1 MTELPSGTVTFLFT
15 DVEGSTRLWEQHPET
30 MRSALARHDE
40 IIGRAIASHGG
51 CVVKT
56 TGDGFHAVF
65 ATAIDAI
72 DAALAAQVALTQ
84 EGWGDTEAFLV
95 RMGVHTG
102 ASELRDDD
110 YYGTAVNRAARL
122 MAVAH
127 GGQVVSSQVTADLAR
142 DDLDEAVSLTDLGEH
157 RLRDLGSPERVF
169 QVTCPELRKEF
180 PALRALDT
188 YPGNLPLQMTE
199 FVGRE
204 DELAALSSLLDRS
217 RLVTLTGTGGVGKTR
232 LAVQAAAAAL
242 PHFSDG
248 AWFVDLAPID
258 DELFVAGAVVT
269 AMELP
274 EHRQGN
280 HEEALVG
287 ALARRHAL
295 VVLDNCEHLV
305 EAVARIVDLI
315 VRRCPAVTVLATSQE
330 VLGVDGEATFAVR
343 PLPGNDA
350 ERLFVE
356 RATAAR
362 HGFELTSDNSA
373 AITELCRRLD
383 GIPLAIELAAA
394 RVASMSPAAILERL
408 DERFR
413 LLGHGR
419 RMARRRHQ
427 TLRAAVDWSYALLGA
442 REQTVLQRLSVFAGD
457 FTLEAAEAV
466 VSDDDIDTL
475 DILDLVADLVA
486 KSMVQVEEAGESDR
500 YRLLETMRDYGLE
513 RLAAG
518 GDVDRLQQRHA
529 AYYTT
534 LVETAA
540 PHFVGPDDTVSFRRI
555 DQEYPNIRAALVFT
569 RERDPSDFVRLVF
582 ALHRFWHF
590 DNRFREG
597 LAWITA
603 AHAAAPET
611 SGRVAAGT
619 LAVAGIMATS
629 LTRWDEAEVL
639 VQRSLERSAADGE
652 APHPMAFLVHG
663 LVALEQTRGE
673 DARRFSEEAVT
684 LARANGH
691 PFELAEALSQAGLH
705 IALTSDDPRGAA
717 LADEGVHIAR
727 SLGNHWALSYTL
739 QAAGTARY
747 RADPAR
753 AIVLLQEAFDLQS
766 EFGSVT
772 VVNRSMKAF
781 AHLAIRD
788 EEGAAAELLLALPA
802 LHEAGF
808 EYYLSIALAGAALLL
823 RRRGEAEI
831 SVRLLALNERLRDD
845 GRILGAPRDLEGQ
858 EQLKARLERELE
870 RPAFERL
877 WAEGRAMSVDDA
889 VTLALEGLVPIAQPQ

>member
-1 MTELPSGTVTFLFT
+1 
-15 DVEGSTRLWEQHPET
+15 
-30 MRSALARHDE
+30 
-40 IIGRAIASHGG
+40 
-51 CVVKT
+51 
-56 TGDGFHAVF
+56 
-65 ATAIDAI
+65 
-72 DAALAAQVALTQ
+72 
-84 EGWGDTEAFLV
+84 
-95 RMGVHTG
+95 
-102 ASELRDDD
+102 
-110 YYGTAVNRAARL
+110 
-122 MAVAH
+122 
-127 GGQVVSSQVTADLAR
+127 
-142 DDLDEAVSLTDLGEH
+142 
-157 RLRDLGSPERVF
+157 VF
-169 QVTCPELRKEF
+169 QVTHRELRQAF
-180 PALRALDT
+180 PILRSLDT
-188 YPGNLPLQMTE
+188 FPGNLPLQMTE

-204 DELAALSSLLDRS
+204 DELAALSSLLGRS

-232 LAVQAAAAAL
+232 LALQAAAAAL

-248 AWFVDLAPID
+248 AWFVDLAPLD

-305 EAVARIVDLI
+305 EAVARIADLI
-315 VRRCPAVTVLATSQE
+315 VRHCSAVTVLATSQE
-330 VLGVDGEATFAVR
+330 VLGVDGETAFAVR

-356 RATAAR
+356 RAAAAR

-373 AITELCRRLD
+373 AVVELCRRLD

-394 RVASMSPAAILERL
+394 RVASMSPASILERL

-427 TLRAAVDWSYALLGA
+427 TLRAAVDWSFGLLEPQ
-442 REQTVLQRLSVFAGD
+442 EQTVFARLSVFAGD

-466 VSDDDIDTL
+466 VADDDVDSL
-475 DILDLVADLVA
+475 DVLDLIADLVA
-486 KSMVQVEEAGESDR
+486 KSMIQVDEGGESDR

-513 RLAAG
+513 RLADS
-518 GDVDRLQQRHA
+518 GDVDRFQQRHA
-529 AYYTT
+529 AYYLA

-540 PHFVGPDDTVSFRRI
+540 GHFVGRDDTLWLRRT
-555 DQEYPNIRAALVFT
+555 DEEYPNIRTALVFT
-569 RERDPSDFVRLVF
+569 RERDPSAFVRMVF
-582 ALHRFWHF
+582 ALHRFWQF
-590 DNRFREG
+590 NSRFREG

-603 AHAAAPET
+603 AHAAAPDA

-629 LTRWDEAEVL
+629 LTRWDEAVVL
-639 VQRSLERSAADGE
+639 VQRSLERSSADGV
-652 APHPMAFLVHG
+652 PSHPLAFLVRG
-663 LVALEQTRGE
+663 LVALEQTRAE
-673 DARRFSEEAVT
+673 DARRLSEEAVK
-684 LARANGH
+684 LARAHGD

-705 IALTSDDPRGAA
+705 ISLTSDDPRGAA
-717 LADEGVHIAR
+717 LADEGVDVAR
-727 SLGNHWALSYTL
+727 ALDNHWSLSSTL
-739 QAAGTARY
+739 QAAGVTRY

-772 VVNRSMKAF
+772 AVNRSMKAF

-788 EEGAAAELLLALPA
+788 EEGAADELLQTLPS
-802 LHEAGF
+802 LQEAGF

-831 SVRLLALNERLRDD
+831 SARILALNERLRDD
-845 GRILGAPRDLEGQ
+845 GRILGAPRDIESQ
-858 EQLKARLERELE
+858 EHLKVRLEREIE
-870 RPAFERL
+870 RPVFERL
-877 WAEGRAMSVDDA
+877 WAEGRAMSLDEA
-889 VTLALEGLVPIAQPQ
+889 VTLALEALAPIADPRQV